1 MLMLEKLLKD
11 MFLGSEDDFE
21 PDEEVFV
28 AKIKIYEKNMPEIE
42 DPDPDVFVEL
52 QVCIGAWKEE
62 PNIKLIKFN
71 HLIGPFE
78 LFDQIYKKFTEY
90 VRLVE
95 EEDIMGKSKKGKK
108 N

>member
-1 MLMLEKLLKD
+1 MLEKLLKD

-52 QVCIGAWKEE
+52 
-62 PNIKLIKFN
+62 
-71 HLIGPFE
+71 
-78 LFDQIYKKFTEY
+78 
-90 VRLVE
+90 
-95 EEDIMGKSKKGKK
+95 
-108 N
+108 